1 MLARVL
7 WISMLVSTLLANE
20 LTQIDEIGNLQAGV
34 TVRASCNDITV
45 D

>member
-7 WISMLVSTLLANE
+7 CIGLLVSTLLANE
-20 LTQIDEIGNLQAGV
+20 LAQVDEIGNLQAGV